1 MTISP
6 PIRILAALTGAALL
20 SACADDAGGYPSLA
34 RRPAERVSGTSEV
47 VPAVPVTPPLPAA
60 PPSAELSA
68 KLAGLVQQAGVAHRR
83 FTSREAHARGLVSA
97 AAGAAVAS
105 ESWAVATVA
114 LADLESARS
123 DAMIALAD
131 LDQLYAAQRIE
142 GADAV
147 ATGAAREAVIALV
160 AQEDLVLASLRGKLR
175 A

>member
-1 MTISP
+1 MMISL
-6 PIRILAALTGAALL
+6 PIRTFAALSGAALL
-20 SACADDAGGYPSLA
+20 GACASDAATYPSLA

-47 VPAVPVTPPLPAA
+47 VAATPTAPLPPAA
-60 PPSAELSA
+60 PSPELSA
-68 KLAGLVQQAGVAHRR
+68 RLAGLVQQAEAAHRR
-83 FTSREAHARGLVSA
+83 FTSREARARGLVSA

-105 ESWAVATVA
+105 ESWAVATIA

-142 GADAV
+142 GGEAL

-160 AQEDLVLASLRGKLR
+160 AQEDLVLASLHGKLR

>member
-6 PIRILAALTGAALL
+6 PIRILAALSGIALL
-20 SACADDAGGYPSLA
+20 GACASDAATYPSLA

-47 VPAVPVTPPLPAA
+47 VAATPPA
-60 PPSAELSA
+60 PLVSASPSPELSA
-68 KLAGLVQQAGVAHRR
+68 RLAGLVQQADAAHQR
-83 FTSREAHARGLVSA
+83 FNSREAKARELVSA
-97 AAGAAVAS
+97 VGGAAVAS

-142 GADAV
+142 GGEAL

-160 AQEDLVLASLRGKLR
+160 AQEDLVLASLRGQLR